1 MRKFPNLESEIKKRR
16 IKKVSIANALDISSQ
31 SLQNKLKGVTPF
43 TWEEVVTMQEKF
55 FPDMS
60 KEYLMKVA
68 AINEA

>member
-16 IKKVSIANALDISSQ
+16 ITKVSIANALDISSQ
-31 SLQNKLKGVTPF
+31 SMQNKLKGVTPF
-43 TWEEVVTMQEKF
+43 TWEEVVKMQEKF

-60 KEYLMKVA
+60 KEYLMKAA

>member
-16 IKKVSIANALDISSQ
+16 IKKVDIANALDISSQ
-31 SLQNKLKGVTPF
+31 SMQNKLKGVTPF
-43 TWEEVVTMQEKF
+43 TWEEVVKMQEKF